1 MKENNM
7 TLKDKARQYYLND
20 YNCAEAMLRA
30 INDVYGLNLP
40 EGSLLTASGF
50 GGGMGCEKACGALC
64 GGIAALGPLL
74 VQDRAHATQGFGERC
89 AALVQAFERDLGSD
103 LCADLKPRY
112 KTEESRCLKTVEL
125 AADSFEREMEA
136 AGIRPKG

>member
-1 MKENNM
+1 M
-7 TLKDKARQYYLND
+7 TLKEKARAYYLND

-30 INDVYGLNLP
+30 INDLYGLGLP
-40 EGSLLTASGF
+40 EDSLLTASGF
-50 GGGMGCEKACGALC
+50 GGGMGCGKACGALC

-74 VQDRAHATQGFGERC
+74 VNDRAHATENFYTHC
-89 AALVQAFERDLGSD
+89 AAVAQAFERDLGSD

-112 KTEESRCLKTVEL
+112 KIDETRCLKTVEL
-125 AADSFEREMEA
+125 AADSFERQMAE

>member
-1 MKENNM
+1 M
-7 TLKDKARQYYLND
+7 TLRERAKDYYQND

-30 INDVYGLNLP
+30 INDAYGLNLP
-40 EGSLLTASGF
+40 EGSLHLAAGF

-74 VQDRAHATQGFGERC
+74 VTDKAHAAENFGAKC
-89 AALVQAFERDLGSD
+89 AQLVQAFERDLGSD

-112 KTEESRCLKTVEL
+112 RTDETRCLTTVEL
-125 AADSFEREMEA
+125 AADSFEQEMA
-136 AGIRPKG
+136 AQGILPKG